1 MNELEEALS
10 HVGLLGELDFSEL
23 LSLSHHVLVLDTHDT
38 TTPDLSESLV
48 VVVVA
53 SEFLL
58 ENVEILEVFLVNFGE
73 SNAGSSLSVD
83 EFAEACLTLNEAE
96 GNTLLSAQSWQ
107 EDEEFNGVNVVSHNN
122 ELSLTI
128 FNELS
133 NVVETVLKNNWLGG
147 LLGISTT
154 LLALGSGLESDLLLS
169 LSFGLVFS
177 KQFKELRS

>member
-1 MNELEEALS
+1 MHRWYSYVFS
-10 HVGLLGELDFSEL
+10 HNQRNPQQSTDATE
-23 LSLSHHVLVLDTHDT
+23 T
-38 TTPDLSESLV
+38 LV

-58 ENVEILEVFLVNFGE
+58 EDIKVLEVFFVNFGE
-73 SNAGSSLSVD
+73 GDAGSSLLVD
-83 EFAEACLTLNEAE
+83 KFAKACLSLNEAE
-96 GNTLLSAQSWQ
+96 RNTLLSAQSWQ
-107 EDEEFNGVNVVSHNN
+107 EDEEFNGVDVVSHNN

-128 FNELS
+128 FNELG
-133 NVVETVLKNNWLGG
+133 NVVETILEDNRLGG

-154 LLALGSGLESDLLLS
+154 LLALGSRLESDLLLS